1 MAIVGSV
8 DQLTFRNNV
17 YEIVPEIA
25 PLFQET
31 ESYDVGDWV
40 IYEANLYKFI
50 SSKSAGAWDATK
62 VDGPSTVME
71 EVSQIKEDL
80 NAVSFIMSV
89 DANGNATLIRS
100 DMVNTEEVS
109 Y

>member
-50 SSKSAGAWDATK
+50 SSKSAGVWDATK

-71 EVSQIKEDL
+71 EIDDLKSALSSLIQRVSALE
-80 NAVSFIMSV
+80 
-89 DANGNATLIRS
+89 G
-100 DMVNTEEVS
+100 
-109 Y
+109 

>member
-40 IYEANLYKFI
+40 VYEATLYKFI

-62 VDGPSTVME
+62 VDNPSTVME
-71 EVSQIKEDL
+71 EID
-80 NAVSFIMSV
+80 AVR
-89 DANGNATLIRS
+89 AQAATIVGTGLYIGTVPS
-100 DMVNTEEVS
+100 NS
-109 Y
+109 

>member
-1 MAIVGSV
+1 MAIVGSI

-40 IYEANLYKFI
+40 IYEAKLYKFI
-50 SSKSAGAWDATK
+50 SSKSAGVWDATK
-62 VDGPSTVME
+62 VDGPSTIME
-71 EVSQIKEDL
+71 EIDDLKSTLSSLIQRVSAL
-80 NAVSFIMSV
+80 
-89 DANGNATLIRS
+89 
-100 DMVNTEEVS
+100 EE
-109 Y
+109 

>member
-8 DQLTFRNNV
+8 DQLTFRNNA

-40 IYEANLYKFI
+40 IYESKLYKFI
-50 SSKSAGAWDATK
+50 SSKSTGAWDATK

-71 EVSQIKEDL
+71 EIDDLKSTLSSLIQSVSAL
-80 NAVSFIMSV
+80 
-89 DANGNATLIRS
+89 
-100 DMVNTEEVS
+100 EE
-109 Y
+109 